1 MSGFTRYLIWR
12 FVQMAATLLAVSL
25 MVYAIIELMPGD
37 FAERELFRKFNG
49 TGVTVTQA
57 DIDNVRAQ
65 LGLDRPFLV
74 RYADWIW
81 GIVTR
86 FDFGPAFRVETTV
99 NRIIAL
105 KVGSTMAVI
114 VSALLLSYLVA
125 IPVGMY
131 VATRRRGMADAGLSI
146 VSYMGLAIPGFALA
160 LLLLYVNVTVFG
172 ADVTGL
178 ISEQYKN
185 APWSLAKVQD
195 FLIHAMVPIIVLG
208 WSATAFQLQTM
219 RALMGD
225 ELGKLY
231 VTAARARGLDGF
243 RLYWRY
249 PARQALLP
257 MINSLGFDLNRIFNE
272 LPVVALILVLG
283 ELGQELLN
291 AYLDADQN
299 TAAGILLVITSL
311 IVILNFFTDL
321 LIAAIDPRIRL
332 GG

>member
-1 MSGFTRYLIWR
+1 MT
-12 FVQMAATLLAVSL
+12 
-25 MVYAIIELMPGD
+25 E
-37 FAERELFRKFNG
+37 
-49 TGVTVTQA
+49 A
-57 DIDNVRAQ
+57 DIANVRAQ

-86 FDFGPAFRVETTV
+86 LDFGPAFRVETTV
-99 NRIIAL
+99 NRILAL
-105 KVGSTMAVI
+105 KIGSTMAVI
-114 VSALLLSYLVA
+114 ISALLVSYLIA

-131 VATRRRGMADAGLSI
+131 VATRQRGTADTAISI
-146 VSYMGLAIPGFALA
+146 ISYMGLAIPGFALA
-160 LLLLYVNVTVFG
+160 LLLLYANVMIFG
-172 ADVTGL
+172 ADATGL
-178 ISEQYKN
+178 LSEEYKN
-185 APWSLAKVQD
+185 APWSLAKFGD
-195 FLIHAMVPIIVLG
+195 FMLHAMVPIIVLG

-243 RLYWRY
+243 KLYWRY

-257 MINSLGFDLNRIFNE
+257 IINSVGFDVNRIFNE
-272 LPVVALILVLG
+272 LPIVALILVLG

-311 IVILNFFTDL
+311 IVFLNFFTDL
-321 LIAAIDPRIRL
+321 LIAAIDPRIRM
-332 GG
+332 GV